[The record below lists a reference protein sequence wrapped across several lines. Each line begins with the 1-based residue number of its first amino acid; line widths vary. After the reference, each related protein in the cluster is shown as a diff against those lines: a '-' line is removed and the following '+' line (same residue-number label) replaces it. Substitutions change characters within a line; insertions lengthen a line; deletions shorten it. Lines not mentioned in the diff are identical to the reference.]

1 MTETSIVRVEPT
13 VAGCEGQYVRR
24 QSISACLLVVA
35 VSVGLYGTLRPGYA
49 GFAASIVAIIAAA
62 GSFVLWVA
70 AMAALL
76 RRPTTWPLYR
86 LRERFRRPTL
96 PPPFAAASVVGVVGG
111 VVYLV
116 VVLSLR

>member
-1 MTETSIVRVEPT
+1 MIYGHISLWATF
-13 VAGCEGQYVRR
+13 
-24 QSISACLLVVA
+24 SACLLVVA
-35 VSVGLYGTLRPGYA
+35 VSVALYVTLWPGHA

-62 GSFVLWVA
+62 GVFVLWIA

-111 VVYLV
+111 FVYLAV
-116 VVLSLR
+116 ALSLR